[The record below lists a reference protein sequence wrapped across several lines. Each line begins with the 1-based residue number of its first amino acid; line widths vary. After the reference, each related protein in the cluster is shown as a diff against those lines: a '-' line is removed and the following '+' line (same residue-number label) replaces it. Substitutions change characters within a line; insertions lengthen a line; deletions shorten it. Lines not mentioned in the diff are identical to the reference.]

1 MVSLNSLIT
10 IGIIGAA
17 ALAFTSLGGA
27 GGIGSRIGG
36 SFGGGIRSFNES
48 ITSSFNAALQGLNPF
63 AAAEESTGEKINLQL
78 SSDPSMYTDPSTV
91 TLPEEYKP
99 NRNGGAVDTSPIVL
113 ATPTQTTRT
122 PEVISGKSYLERS
135 LQYVQQ
141 PLTIIEPRQAARNVI
156 TRAKSDYG
164 GYGSASSQNTALQ
177 SMLATNAAK
186 YSEYFN

>member
-1 MVSLNSLIT
+1 MVSLKSLIT

-27 GGIGSRIGG
+27 GGIGSKIGG
-36 SFGGGIRSFNES
+36 SFGGGIRSFNEN

-63 AAAEESTGEKINLQL
+63 AAAVDPEEKINLQL
-78 SSDPSMYTDPSTV
+78 SNDPSMYTDPSTV

-99 NRNGGAVDTSPIVL
+99 TENGGAVDTSPIVL
-113 ATPTQTTRT
+113 ATPVQTTRE
-122 PEVISGKSYLERS
+122 PEVISGKSYLDRT

-141 PLTIIEPRQAARNVI
+141 PLTVIRTQQAAKNVI

-164 GYGSASSQNTALQ
+164 GYGSASSQNNTLQ
-177 SMLATNAAK
+177 SLLATNAAK
-186 YSEYFN
+186 YPEYFN

>member
-36 SFGGGIRSFNES
+36 SFGGGIRSFN
-48 ITSSFNAALQGLNPF
+48 AALQGLNPF
-63 AAAEESTGEKINLQL
+63 AAAQESTGEKINLQL
-78 SSDPSMYTDPSTV
+78 SSDPSMYTDPTTV

-99 NRNGGAVDTSPIVL
+99 TQNGGAVDTSPIVR
-113 ATPTQTTRT
+113 ATPAQTTRT
-122 PEVISGKSYLERS
+122 PEVISGKSYLERT

-141 PLTIIEPRQAARNVI
+141 PLTVISQPQAARNVI